1 MNEQQQIN
9 QLRAEIN
16 QLRKS
21 MWSAYAA
28 IIFLMISVGCLWI
41 QVMS

>member
-16 QLRKS
+16 QLRKT
-21 MWSAYAA
+21 MWSVTAT

-41 QVMS
+41 QVMA